1 MDLLGQVLHHGPTML
16 FQPIVDLVDGDV
28 VGYEALARGPAGS
41 ALESPDAMFAEA
53 RRTGRVVELDWACR
67 AAAARAAL
75 AGGLRLPLS
84 LFVNLEPE
92 TAGVAR
98 PATAPLLDDEGR
110 QLRGVVEFTERE
122 LLRRPAQVLEAAQRI
137 RERGG
142 RVALDDVGADPAS
155 TSFLALLMP
164 DVIKLDMALIQ
175 TDPNPHVAET
185 VQAVMAHAERTGAH
199 VLAEGI
205 ETERQLE
212 TALSLGARFGQGYR
226 FGRPAPLPSLPSVA
240 AISPILAV
248 PDPTEDVDTP
258 FDLVARSDK
267 LRTSRKPLLVEMSKH
282 LELFAK
288 RAPDTVVLLGA
299 FQQGDYFS
307 AATAERYAD
316 LAENLTFVAAL
327 GVGMAEAP
335 GPGVRGVPLMHE
347 DRLTREWTVVVLG
360 VHVAAAL
367 IAREV
372 GDDASQEQRLFQS
385 IVTHDRSI
393 VIAAARALM
402 RRVPPI

>member
-1 MDLLGQVLHHGPTML
+1 
-16 FQPIVDLVDGDV
+16 
-28 VGYEALARGPAGS
+28 
-41 ALESPDAMFAEA
+41 MFAEA
-53 RRTGRVVELDWACR
+53 RRTGRVAELDWACR
-67 AAAARAAL
+67 TAAARAAL

-98 PATAPLLDDEGR
+98 PATVPLLDDDGR
-110 QLRGVVEFTERE
+110 QLRAVVEFTERE
-122 LLRRPAQVLEAAQRI
+122 LLRRPAQVLEAAHRI

-155 TSFLALLMP
+155 TAFLALLKP

-175 TDPNPHVAET
+175 TDPTPHVAET
-185 VQAVMAHAERTGAH
+185 VQAVMAHSERTGAH

-226 FGRPAPLPSLPSVA
+226 FGRPAPLPSLPSVD

-248 PDPTEDVDTP
+248 PDATEDVDTP
-258 FDLVARSDK
+258 FDLVARSGN

-288 RAPDTVVLLGA
+288 RAPTLSCCWVPSSGGTTSPRPQPSDTR
-299 FQQGDYFS
+299 
-307 AATAERYAD
+307 T
-316 LAENLTFVAAL
+316 
-327 GVGMAEAP
+327 
-335 GPGVRGVPLMHE
+335 
-347 DRLTREWTVVVLG
+347 W
-360 VHVAAAL
+360 
-367 IAREV
+367 
-372 GDDASQEQRLFQS
+372 QS
-385 IVTHDRSI
+385 T
-393 VIAAARALM
+393 
-402 RRVPPI
+402 